1 MNNFDNLDLNS
12 LIDIEI
18 ISKTQKQICNL
29 LDFSIATTTFDGNL
43 VDEVVNCVSFC
54 KLIQSSSKG
63 KVLCKKSKSNFNNK
77 VFKSRQCGLYD
88 CHMGLKNFTTPII
101 ANDLFLGS
109 VIIGQFLI
117 DDEEFKNKEFDIK
130 KISKKFDIS
139 ESKLK
144 DSISEIPI
152 ITRECLSKIEGAS
165 YLLSNYFS
173 EKSIKCITTKKLLYQ
188 TEEASRFENE
198 AKKFQLKTLEAQIN
212 PHFLFNTLNSIA
224 RMALF
229 EDSPNT
235 EEMIY
240 CLSDLLRYNIKQS
253 EEFPTIGDELK
264 NIERYLFI
272 QGIRYKD
279 RLSYNIEISD
289 EILDFRIPSMIL
301 QPIVENSII
310 HGIEP
315 KTSGGNISIIGE
327 VDNENIKI
335 TIKDTGIGISIE
347 KLSTILCNDKFS
359 SNSLGTKSSHNRLIS
374 YFGSNYGLKISSTKN
389 IETVVEIKFPCFKE
403 LSF

>member
-43 VDEVVNCVSFC
+43 VDEVFNCISFC
-54 KLIQSSSKG
+54 KLIQSSPKG
-63 KVLCKKSKSNFNNK
+63 KALCKKSKSTFNNT
-77 VFKSRQCGLYD
+77 VSESRQCGLYD

-101 ANDLFLGS
+101 ANNLFLGS
-109 VIIGQFLI
+109 VIVGQFLLT
-117 DDEEFKNKEFDIK
+117 DEEVKKKEFDVK
-130 KISKKFDIS
+130 KFSKKFNIS
-139 ESKLK
+139 ENKLK
-144 DSISEIPI
+144 DSISKIPI
-152 ITRECLSKIEGAS
+152 IPKERLSKIEEAS
-165 YLLSNYFS
+165 SLLANSFS
-173 EKSIKCITTKKLLYQ
+173 ERSIKCITEKKLLRQ
-188 TEEASRFENE
+188 TEETSKFENE
-198 AKKFQLKTLEAQIN
+198 SKKFQLKTLEAQIN

-229 EDSPNT
+229 ENSPNT

-240 CLSDLLRYNIKQS
+240 CLSDLLRYNIKQT

-279 RLSYNIEISD
+279 RLSYDIEVPD
-289 EILDFRIPSMIL
+289 EVLNFRIPSMVL

-315 KTSGGNISIIGE
+315 KVSGGKIYIIGE
-327 VDNENIKI
+327 IDNENIKI
-335 TIKDTGIGISIE
+335 TIKDSGVGISVE
-347 KLSTILCNDKFS
+347 KLNSILCNDS
-359 SNSLGTKSSHNRLIS
+359 LPSNGLGTKSSHNRLVS
-374 YFGSNYGLKISSTKN
+374 YFGSNYGLNISSTKN
-389 IETVVEIKFPCFKE
+389 VETVVEIKLPCFKE
-403 LSF
+403 LVL